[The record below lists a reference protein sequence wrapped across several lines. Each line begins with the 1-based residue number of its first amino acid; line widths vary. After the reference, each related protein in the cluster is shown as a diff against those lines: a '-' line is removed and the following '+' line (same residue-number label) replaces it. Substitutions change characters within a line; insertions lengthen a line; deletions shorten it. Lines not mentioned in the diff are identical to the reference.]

1 MNAKHL
7 NPLARKNTAAAD
19 RDPGAC
25 TLAASPAGLPGR
37 ACCCPAKAAVR
48 VVMPPAQGRPRETDL
63 LLCGHHYLVSRRAL
77 ATAGASVTEL
87 PGTASDVAAWIREAT

>member
-19 RDPGAC
+19 RDPGAG
-25 TLAASPAGLPGR
+25 TPAASPAGIPGR
-37 ACCCPAKAAVR
+37 ACCCPAKAAVK
-48 VVMPPAQGRPRETDL
+48 VIMPPEHGRPGETDL

-77 ATAGASVTEL
+77 AAAGASVREL
-87 PGTASDVAAWIREAT
+87 PGTPSDVAAWIREAA